1 MCTQESK
8 PLGTKGPAATQAN
21 SEQSGSDGSE
31 SDDSHNNN
39 NMNNNNSQGGKRRS
53 SRPTNENDDTAT
65 AKTAVSNISMS
76 VMNGIL
82 HGVVWVVVALQ
93 LPFILNRNE
102 AKILYRPAYYK
113 YSTELS
119 PFDDTI
125 WTYGTDYALC
135 IIMTSLACWILSF
148 RHNRGTGI
156 NGNGNDVKRLCILSA
171 SMLLLY
177 AMSVLAGGIAHQN
190 FHTVESRNTI
200 LFRILWT
207 ICVGTVCL
215 APASMG
221 MIGSEGI
228 RLFKNR
234 KDCPSILKSMPL
246 ISDTY
251 WIIYGL
257 VVTIACG
264 LGAMSFQRPACDIFI
279 GGATQTPST
288 FYCMA
293 FLYTMKHYNN
303 SKSTSNSKKIH
314 IHPHMKIMGLLGF
327 ILNATL
333 LPIFP
338 VLVLHLG
345 WTLPSVNTFLHS
357 CLCMAWSMQ
366 GFILQHVIHALVVEE
381 ENNNNNEIL
390 EEEQEQKPLKM
401 KKVQ

>member
-1 MCTQESK
+1 MCTQESGS
-8 PLGTKGPAATQAN
+8 LGAKGPAATQAN
-21 SEQSGSDGSE
+21 SEHSGSDGSE
-31 SDDSHNNN
+31 SDDSNNN
-39 NMNNNNSQGGKRRS
+39 RYNNSQGGKRRS
-53 SRPTNENDDTAT
+53 SPTNENDTAT
-65 AKTAVSNISMS
+65 AKTAISNISMS

-102 AKILYRPAYYK
+102 ATVIYRPAYYK

-119 PFDDTI
+119 LFDNTI

-148 RHNRGTGI
+148 RHNRGTGN
-156 NGNGNDVKRLCILSA
+156 NGNGNDVKRLCYLSA

-177 AMSVLAGGIAHQN
+177 AISVLAGGIAHQN

-200 LFRILWT
+200 LFRIIWT
-207 ICVGTVCL
+207 TCVGTVCL

-221 MIGSEGI
+221 MIGSECI

-251 WIIYGL
+251 WTIYGL

-279 GGATQTPST
+279 GGITQTSST

-314 IHPHMKIMGLLGF
+314 IHPHMKIMGLIGF

-333 LPIFP
+333 LPIYP

-366 GFILQHVIHALVVEE
+366 GFILQHVIRALVVEG
-381 ENNNNNEIL
+381 ENNNNIEIL
-390 EEEQEQKPLKM
+390 EEQQQKPLKM